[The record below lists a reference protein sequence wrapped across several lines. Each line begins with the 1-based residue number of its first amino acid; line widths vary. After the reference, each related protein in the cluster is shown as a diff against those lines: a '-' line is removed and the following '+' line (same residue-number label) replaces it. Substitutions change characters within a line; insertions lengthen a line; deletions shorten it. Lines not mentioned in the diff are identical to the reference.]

1 MNGMFWI
8 IFSLVSSTVV
18 FFLSLSILFLRRK
31 LLDNAW
37 FFSEVAGLV
46 GLREKEKTKPIV
58 ILEALKDM
66 KENLE
71 NRLKNMVLSER
82 KCFDILNC
90 LDDIVVILG
99 ENKKIIFV
107 NDVAKRFFGEER
119 IVGKRISE
127 VCESYELLNLLEK
140 SSDKDEL
147 KGEIAF
153 YYPSKKFYMVTL
165 KRISNGSMLL
175 MIMKNITREK
185 MLDKMKKEFI
195 TNISHELKTPLT
207 SIHGYAETLLD
218 GGLEDVE
225 NARKFLN
232 TILEESSRLSR
243 LINNLLDLEEMEHGE
258 VGMDMEEIDL
268 SRVIDRVRNIIKP
281 LAESLNVDVIYD
293 VRSVKI
299 MGDYDRLIQALLN
312 IIDNAVKY
320 TSQKV
325 GGEKKVFVNLQED
338 EKNAIIE
345 VRDTGPGIPSDAIP
359 RLFERFYRVDK
370 ARSRKLG
377 GTGLGLSIAKF
388 IVEKHG
394 GRIEV
399 QSKRGEGSTFRIILP
414 KVVMENESV

>member
-1 MNGMFWI
+1 
-8 IFSLVSSTVV
+8 
-18 FFLSLSILFLRRK
+18 
-31 LLDNAW
+31 
-37 FFSEVAGLV
+37 
-46 GLREKEKTKPIV
+46 
-58 ILEALKDM
+58 
-66 KENLE
+66 
-71 NRLKNMVLSER
+71 
-82 KCFDILNC
+82 
-90 LDDIVVILG
+90 
-99 ENKKIIFV
+99 
-107 NDVAKRFFGEER
+107 
-119 IVGKRISE
+119 
-127 VCESYELLNLLEK
+127 
-140 SSDKDEL
+140 
-147 KGEIAF
+147 
-153 YYPSKKFYMVTL
+153 
-165 KRISNGSMLL
+165 
-175 MIMKNITREK
+175 
-185 MLDKMKKEFI
+185 
-195 TNISHELKTPLT
+195 
-207 SIHGYAETLLD
+207 
-218 GGLEDVE
+218 
-225 NARKFLN
+225 
-232 TILEESSRLSR
+232 
-243 LINNLLDLEEMEHGE
+243 
-258 VGMDMEEIDL
+258 MEEIDL

-414 KVVMENESV
+414 KVVVENESV

>member
-1 MNGMFWI
+1 
-8 IFSLVSSTVV
+8 
-18 FFLSLSILFLRRK
+18 
-31 LLDNAW
+31 
-37 FFSEVAGLV
+37 
-46 GLREKEKTKPIV
+46 
-58 ILEALKDM
+58 
-66 KENLE
+66 
-71 NRLKNMVLSER
+71 
-82 KCFDILNC
+82 
-90 LDDIVVILG
+90 
-99 ENKKIIFV
+99 
-107 NDVAKRFFGEER
+107 
-119 IVGKRISE
+119 
-127 VCESYELLNLLEK
+127 
-140 SSDKDEL
+140 
-147 KGEIAF
+147 
-153 YYPSKKFYMVTL
+153 
-165 KRISNGSMLL
+165 
-175 MIMKNITREK
+175 
-185 MLDKMKKEFI
+185 
-195 TNISHELKTPLT
+195 
-207 SIHGYAETLLD
+207 
-218 GGLEDVE
+218 
-225 NARKFLN
+225 